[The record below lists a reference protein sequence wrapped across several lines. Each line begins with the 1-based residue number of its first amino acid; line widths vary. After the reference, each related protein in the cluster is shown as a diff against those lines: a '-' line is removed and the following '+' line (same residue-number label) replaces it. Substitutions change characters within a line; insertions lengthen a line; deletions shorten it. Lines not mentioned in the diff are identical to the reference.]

1 MFLLHRRA
9 AQYPY
14 RAPCGSWRY
23 IVIIA
28 EKAEKGKEREI
39 MMDKEYIYT
48 VVKED
53 FRTGERAKRTR
64 KYYTFKPLAVGGLYT
79 HLGKGYPGCQRVLG
93 VEERLLPAGD

>member
-1 MFLLHRRA
+1 
-9 AQYPY
+9 
-14 RAPCGSWRY
+14 
-23 IVIIA
+23 
-28 EKAEKGKEREI
+28 

-79 HLGKGYPGCQRVLG
+79 HLGKGYIHTYIHVCMHRYTHINTYMNTHINT
-93 VEERLLPAGD
+93 